1 MLSPDDAAALEG
13 ATVFDPA
20 DEEVGTLADLYLDAG
35 DNQPAW
41 ASVDREGRR
50 VMVPL
55 DGAERDGDTLRVRYD
70 LAVIEEAPDA
80 GGDALDAGQQHAL
93 LAHYGLT
100 DADLRDDSGW
110 ATDRPAGGTRRQG
123 AEDPRSGGQ
132 DDGRV
137 GHP

>member
-20 DEEVGTLADLYLDAG
+20 DEEVGILADLYLDAG
-35 DNQPAW
+35 DDQPAW

-55 DGAERDGDTLRVRYD
+55 DGAERDGETLRVRYD
-70 LAVIEEAPDA
+70 LAVIAEAPEA
-80 GGDALDAGQQHAL
+80 GGDALGPDAQRAL

-123 AEDPRSGGQ
+123 SADPRAGGS
-132 DDGRV
+132 DDALVGR
-137 GHP
+137 P

>member
-1 MLSPDDAAALEG
+1 MLSPDDVAALEG

-35 DNQPAW
+35 DDQPAW
-41 ASVDREGRR
+41 ASVEREGRR

-70 LAVIEEAPDA
+70 LAVIAEAPDA
-80 GGDALDAGQQHAL
+80 GGEALDPDEQRVL

-110 ATDRPAGGTRRQG
+110 ATDRPSGTRRQG
-123 AEDPRSGGQ
+123 SADPRANGQ
-132 DDGRV
+132 DDASV